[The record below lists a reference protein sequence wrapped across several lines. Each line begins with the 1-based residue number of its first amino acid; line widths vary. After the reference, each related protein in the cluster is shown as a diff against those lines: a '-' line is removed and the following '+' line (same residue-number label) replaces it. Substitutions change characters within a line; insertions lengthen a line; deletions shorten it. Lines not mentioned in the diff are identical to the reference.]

1 LTSDKPLPIT
11 KAMDWKAYPQV
22 KQNGRA
28 AGVDGQSLDDFN
40 RDLEN
45 NLYRLWNRM
54 ASGSYLP
61 PPVRRVEIPK
71 SGGGIRPL
79 GIPTVADRIAQM
91 VVKQVLE
98 SKLEPIF
105 DRDSYGYRLGK
116 SAHQAVEI
124 CRQRCWRTNWVL
136 DLDIKGF
143 FDSIGHDLLMRAI
156 RVHASERW
164 VELYLQ
170 RWLQAPVELPDG
182 SLQPRDRGTP
192 QGGVIS
198 PLLANLFLH
207 YAFDVWMRRN
217 HPAIAFE
224 RYADDVI
231 CHCRSQQEAE
241 RLQKALE
248 ARLESC
254 GLELHPQKARVVYC
268 RDSNRREEFPGVQ
281 FTFLGFA
288 FRPRMAKNARGVIFA
303 SFLPGVSPQALQRMR
318 NRIKSIGLPSLVH
331 FSIEEV
337 ARILNLVLRGWIQ
350 YYARFYK
357 TEMIHKLYHYLDD
370 RIAAWLR
377 QKYKKLRGRRLRSW
391 RLLARLRRQRSDLFA
406 HWQRASV
413 VVSG

>member
-1 LTSDKPLPIT
+1 MPDKPLPIT
-11 KAMDWKAYPQV
+11 KAMVWKAYQRV
-22 KQNGRA
+22 KQNGKA

-40 RDLEN
+40 KDLVN
-45 NLYRLWNRM
+45 NLYKLWNRM

-79 GIPTVADRIAQM
+79 GIPTVADRVAQT

-98 SKLEPIF
+98 PQLEPIF
-105 DRDSYGYRLGK
+105 DQDSYGYRPGK
-116 SAHQAVEI
+116 SAHQAVET

-143 FDSIGHDLLMRAI
+143 FDAIDHDLLMRAI
-156 RVHASERW
+156 RAHTSERW
-164 VELYLQ
+164 LVLYLQ

-241 RLQKALE
+241 RLHKALQ
-248 ARLESC
+248 ARFETC
-254 GLELHPQKARVVYC
+254 GLQLHPQKTQVVYC
-268 RDSNRREEFPGVQ
+268 RDSNRKAEFPAIQ
-281 FTFLGFA
+281 FTLLGFA
-288 FRPRMAKNARGVIFA
+288 FRPRMARNSRGVIFTN
-303 SFLPGVSPQALQRMR
+303 FLPGVSPQALQRMR
-318 NRIKSIGLPSLVH
+318 NRIKAIGLPSLVH
-331 FSIEEV
+331 FSIEEI
-337 ARILNLVLRGWIQ
+337 ARILNPVLRGWIQ
-350 YYARFYK
+350 YYGRFYK
-357 TEMIHKLYHYLDD
+357 TEMISKLYHYLDD
-370 RIAAWLR
+370 RIASWLR
-377 QKYKKLRGRRLRSW
+377 QKYKKLRGHRLRGW
-391 RLLARLRRQRSDLFA
+391 RLLDRLRRQRSDLFA
-406 HWQRASV
+406 HWHRASV